1 MQDTQTNAPRHLEDF
16 RIGDVIETASV
27 TVTREMIVAFAREY
41 DPQPMHLD
49 EAAARQTVFGELV
62 GSGWQ
67 TLALTMRLLVDA
79 RLLGS
84 TPIVGA
90 QFNETRFHAPV
101 RPGDRLHA
109 RAEVTALRTS
119 RSHPERGFLDMIV
132 TTLNADWASLVTQ
145 HWSLVLPTRAALF
158 EPRENWMHIQSYNPP
173 PWRNHPLPNTPKAP
187 SAS

>member
-1 MQDTQTNAPRHLEDF
+1 MQDPQTETPRRLEDF
-16 RIGDVIETASV
+16 KIGDVIETASV
-27 TVTREMIVAFAREY
+27 TVTREMMVAFAREY

-90 QFNETRFHAPV
+90 QFRETRFHAPV
-101 RPGDRLHA
+101 RPGDALRVK
-109 RAEVTALRTS
+109 AEVTGLRAS
-119 RSHPERGFLDMIV
+119 RSRPERGFLDVIV
-132 TTLNADWASLVTQ
+132 TTLKTDGAPLVTQ
-145 HWSLVLPTRAALF
+145 HWSLVLPTRAA
-158 EPRENWMHIQSYNPP
+158 PV
-173 PWRNHPLPNTPKAP
+173 
-187 SAS
+187 

>member
-1 MQDTQTNAPRHLEDF
+1 MQDTQADAPRRLEDF
-16 RIGDVIETASV
+16 KIGDVIETASV

-79 RLLGS
+79 RLLGA

-90 QFNETRFHAPV
+90 EFKEMRFHAPL
-101 RPGDRLHA
+101 RPGDALRVK
-109 RAEVTALRTS
+109 AEVTGLRAS
-119 RSHPERGFLDMIV
+119 RSRPERGFLDMIV
-132 TTLNADWASLVTQ
+132 TTRNASGAPLVTQ
-145 HWSLVLPTRAALF
+145 HWSLVLPTR
-158 EPRENWMHIQSYNPP
+158 M
-173 PWRNHPLPNTPKAP
+173 AP
-187 SAS
+187 V